1 MNTLIK
7 GWKSGNDTGLLVLRV
22 VCGLV
27 LFYGHGSE
35 KLAAMFSGNEI
46 QFMDPIGI
54 GSTLS
59 FFMASFAEIACALL
73 LITGLFTHLA
83 ALILV
88 FNFIVIFIFHA
99 FIVGDGFS
107 VLELRFLY
115 LFSFVTL
122 FFTGAGK
129 FSLDYLFFVKEK

>member
-1 MNTLIK
+1 MNTLIN
-7 GWKSGNDTGLLVLRV
+7 GWKNGNDIGLLVLRV

-35 KLAAMFSGNEI
+35 KLAAIFSGNEI

-54 GSTLS
+54 GPTLS
-59 FFMASFAEIACALL
+59 FFMAAFAEIICSLL
-73 LITGLFTHLA
+73 LIVGLFA
-83 ALILV
+83 RPVALILTI
-88 FNFIVIFIFHA
+88 NFIVIFIFHA

-115 LFSFVTL
+115 LFSFISL

-129 FSLDYLFFVKEK
+129 FSLDYLFFSKEK